1 LLLVV
6 GVLLD
11 NCLQDWHGFAEIL
24 SVYLALGGHG
34 HWHTR
39 LLRNR
44 HGQAYGDGHGHRQV
58 HRHRHWRHGLALV
71 DSVLLVLS
79 LVLLIAALVVVTCLA
94 PVFTLLVAVVL
105 LAGLAHVLL
114 LASLVVV
121 AVHSFATLVGGLLG
135 WFLEVTL
142 MHKKSEQV
150 DEFVRIL
157 EISQG
162 ACIFGLVALEV
173 LLVLLG
179 LVVHITVLLN
189 LVMVDVQ
196 GMVVELLLG

>member
-1 LLLVV
+1 M
-6 GVLLD
+6 
-11 NCLQDWHGFAEIL
+11 
-24 SVYLALGGHG
+24 YLALGGHG

-189 LVMVDVQ
+189 LVMIDVQ